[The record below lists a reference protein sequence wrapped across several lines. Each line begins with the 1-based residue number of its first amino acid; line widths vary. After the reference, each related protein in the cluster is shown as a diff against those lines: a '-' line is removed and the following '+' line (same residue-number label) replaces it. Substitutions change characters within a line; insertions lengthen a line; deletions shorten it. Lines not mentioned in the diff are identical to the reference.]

1 MWKTMAWEG
10 NWQSLL
16 IQYWYIY
23 YFHQIIFM
31 IVSRTRLFE
40 PDIQLACVK
49 LNPTKIRLP
58 FFVTHL
64 AVSQATV
71 IQSD

>member
-40 PDIQLACVK
+40 PDIQLAYVK
-49 LNPTKIRLP
+49 LNPTN
-58 FFVTHL
+58 
-64 AVSQATV
+64 
-71 IQSD
+71 